1 METYRYDY
9 ESNKI
14 KDFLT
19 GKVSDVNTL
28 KNNDRKKEA
37 LKMVHVGF
45 SRPTHLLCFAVRED
59 RINKEEI
66 DRRNEWDIIEV

>member
-1 METYRYDY
+1 VKIYD
-9 ESNKI
+9 
-14 KDFLT
+14 
-19 GKVSDVNTL
+19 
-28 KNNDRKKEA
+28 DRKKEA